1 MMDDPPLRPLE
12 GVHVVTLAVN
22 LPGPL
27 ACARLHALGAH
38 VVKVEPPSGD
48 PLATYCRGWY
58 DELARGQQVV
68 AIDLKSPVGSAA
80 VNRMIA
86 TADLLVTSTR
96 PGALER
102 LGLGWAALH
111 ARHPRLCH
119 VAITGHAPPDEDR
132 PGHDLTY
139 LAAAGL
145 VSPPALPTTL
155 VADLAAAE
163 RTVSTALALLM
174 ARAADD
180 VGRRAVVA
188 IADAAEEFAQPR
200 RCGLTAAGGLLGGG
214 SPLYGLYEA
223 REGWIA
229 LAALEPAFARRLAEA
244 LAVDP
249 TDRVALEAAFRART
263 ADEWEGWARVHDL
276 PLAAVRGA

>member
-1 MMDDPPLRPLE
+1 MPHEALRPLE
-12 GVHVVTLAVN
+12 NVHVVSLAVN

-27 ACARLHALGAH
+27 ACARLLALGAR
-38 VVKVEPPSGD
+38 VTKVEPPSGD
-48 PLATYCRGWY
+48 PLATYCRAWY
-58 DELARGQQVV
+58 DDLARGQQVI

-80 VNRMIA
+80 VNRMIG

-96 PGALER
+96 PAALER

-119 VAITGHAPPDEDR
+119 VAITGHAPPDEER

-139 LAAAGL
+139 LATAGL
-145 VSPPALPTTL
+145 IAPPALPPTL
-155 VADLAAAE
+155 MADLASAE
-163 RTVSTALALLM
+163 RAVSAALALLL
-174 ARAADD
+174 AHAADD

-188 IADAAEEFAQPR
+188 IADAAEEFAHPL

-223 REGWIA
+223 KEGWIA
-229 LAALEPAFARRLAEA
+229 LAALEPAFAHRLAEA
-244 LAVDP
+244 LEVDP
-249 TDRVALEAAFRART
+249 TDRAALDAAFRAKT
-263 ADEWEGWARVHDL
+263 ADEWEAWAHERDL
-276 PLAAVRGA
+276 PIAAVRAPR